1 MAESNTPSGTAPE
14 VQQSQTEAD
23 PLSDLAQAFE
33 ESLSLPAEGEE
44 PKKTE
49 AKPAEAETPP
59 PEEAEESTDEAESSP
74 TLETSQKRNPRKL
87 ALG

>member
-1 MAESNTPSGTAPE
+1 MAEGNTPSGTATE
-14 VQQSQTEAD
+14 VQQTQPQTEAD

-44 PKKTE
+44 LKKTE

-59 PEEAEESTDEAESSP
+59 V
-74 TLETSQKRNPRKL
+74 
-87 ALG
+87 